1 MQSIPRSA
9 VLAACVDMIRACG
22 LTLAEVAQQ
31 LGEPLQIAPRVRAPR
46 APKPSQRKK
55 PALSEQAQQVLAFAD
70 RPKGAII
77 KEFAH
82 LLDVDYSTAA
92 YHCDRLVRARLLT
105 KVKVRGEHAFRY
117 WSNPAHALAYVEEK
131 AKEFAEQQAAEQQVE
146 EQAQQLRQREADERA
161 AAQARQLQERA
172 TAASTP
178 KPATPTKPQQASTIV
193 PPKIGDNVVRP
204 TGEPI
209 KTEKTVETRD
219 TTVRPTAQWQRLELQ
234 PDPRYPSF
242 SSMRPG
248 VNPDTGK
255 AWGAQA

>member
-1 MQSIPRSA
+1 
-9 VLAACVDMIRACG
+9 MIRACG
-22 LTLAEVAQQ
+22 LTLVELAQQ
-31 LGEPLQIAPRVRAPR
+31 LGEPLQIAPRVHAPR

-70 RPKGAII
+70 RPNGAII

-92 YHCDRLVRARLLT
+92 YHGDRLVRARRLT

-117 WSNPAHALAYVEEK
+117 WSNPAHALAYVEAK
-131 AKEFAEQQAAEQQVE
+131 AQEFEQQLAAEQQAE
-146 EQAQQLRQREADERA
+146 QLRQREAEERA

-172 TAASTP
+172 AAASTP

-209 KTEKTVETRD
+209 KNEKTVETRD